1 MEEGKP
7 MYRKAISKILDAAVE
22 KAAIKRLTHHQL
34 RHSFASRFLA
44 DGADIPE
51 VSHLLGHKNP
61 SITLRI
67 YSHFVRMCSNR

>member
-34 RHSFASRFLA
+34 RHTFALA

-61 SITLRI
+61 GITLRI